1 MAKKISVT
9 LGVTTVDLQ
18 LSGQTVRLRVEEAEQ
33 VARDIADAARRLREM
48 IFSAHSRSISG
59 ASWQRSSGAAGSG
72 MCSRRGVYDAIR
84 PDVDA
89 VAIALALQK
98 LLQEK

>member
-18 LSGQTVRLRVEEAEQ
+18 LSGQTVQPRVEEAEQ

-48 IFSAHSRSISG
+48 IFSAH
-59 ASWQRSSGAAGSG
+59 
-72 MCSRRGVYDAIR
+72 R
-84 PDVDA
+84 P
-89 VAIALALQK
+89 K
-98 LLQEK
+98 H